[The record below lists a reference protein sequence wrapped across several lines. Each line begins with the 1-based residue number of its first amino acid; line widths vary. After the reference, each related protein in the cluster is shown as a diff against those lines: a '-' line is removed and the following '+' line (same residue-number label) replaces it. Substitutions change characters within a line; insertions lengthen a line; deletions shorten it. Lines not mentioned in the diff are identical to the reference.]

1 MSSYLR
7 RRLLMSLLVLFGVSV
22 LTFLM
27 LHLVPGDPVHAILGR
42 QAVTAER
49 AEQLR
54 QELGL
59 ADPLPVQYGRY
70 ISQALQGDLGRSIR
84 SGRQVTATILE
95 QLPSTIQLTLAA
107 MGVAVV
113 MGGSLGL
120 LAALKPNTWLDTLTM
135 TIAISGISIPSFWL
149 GLLLILLFAVT
160 LGWLPAVAASNDWR
174 GLILPALTLGLGEG
188 AVITRLV
195 RASMLDVLGQQY
207 LTTARAKGASERR
220 VVLVHALRN
229 ALIPIVTVLG
239 LQTGYL
245 LAGSIVVESIFARQG
260 LGRLAV
266 TAISNRDFPVAQGV
280 VLVIATIYVL
290 VNTLT
295 DLTYAVLDPR
305 IRLQ

>member
-27 LHLVPGDPVHAILGR
+27 LHLVPGDPVHAMLGR

-70 ISQALQGDLGRSIR
+70 VSQALQGDLGRSIR
-84 SGRQVTATILE
+84 SGRPVTATILE
-95 QLPSTIQLTLAA
+95 QLSSTIQLTLAA
-107 MGVAVV
+107 MAVAVV

-160 LGWLPAVAASNDWR
+160 LGWLPAVAAGNDWR

-207 LTTARAKGASERR
+207 LTTARAKGVSERR
-220 VVLVHALRN
+220 VVLIHALRN
-229 ALIPIVTVLG
+229 ALIPVVTVLG